1 MDPMISDLLL
11 WVMTHSLMLMDTT
24 MTWNL
29 TFQRS
34 RRWWKLTLRIWAWHR
49 PLPCCWSKRIS
60 KWCVGL
66 HESGWMKFHLPHI
79 DIIESFILQMCICKY
94 VIYIYLYF
102 GILIGVS
109 LPPDQMFCG
118 AFEEKN
124 LWTNSPRQV
133 FISLITLLVRVA
145 LQHFFFGGGLG
156 SESSFII
163 MNDLGFR
170 MCWRLKR
177 TSWATCHIIW
187 VWPLPSNSDLFW
199 LFHF

>member
-94 VIYIYLYF
+94 VIYIFIFWYF
-102 GILIGVS
+102 DWSIPSTWPNVLWGIWRK
-109 LPPDQMFCG
+109 
-118 AFEEKN
+118 KN
-124 LWTNSPRQV
+124 MNKFTQTSVHFTDHFAGSRCAP
-133 FISLITLLVRVA
+133 A
-145 LQHFFFGGGLG
+145 FFFWGGVGIWIFLHYHERFGL
-156 SESSFII
+156 
-163 MNDLGFR
+163 
-170 MCWRLKR
+170 
-177 TSWATCHIIW
+177 
-187 VWPLPSNSDLFW
+187 
-199 LFHF
+199 